1 MIKYLIP
8 FLAALLFTSVFIFL
22 LKFFLGNGKWEGR
35 ISDRHIHHKK
45 TFRLGGAAMIL
56 AFNLAIFSNPDLVIS
71 PELFG
76 TMLASCLILVMGVW
90 DDVREISWKSQLF
103 YQIAVAIIIFIF
115 GIRIYGIRNPLAGG
129 IINLE
134 TGMGV
139 LIAFLIS
146 ILWIVIIINSMNWLD
161 GIDGLSGGIF
171 FICSMAMFVLSLR
184 PEVNQPPVAI
194 LAMILA
200 GSALGFL
207 FFNFYPSVIMAGTSG
222 SMFMGFILA
231 TLAIFAGTKVATAI
245 LVLSLPIID
254 FIWVIGERLRQK
266 KSIFTADKN
275 HLHHKLLE
283 LGWSQKK
290 ITLYYYAITAII
302 TIIALNTRAVGKSL
316 AFAGIFIIAVSVLL
330 FINKKL
336 AKA

>member
-1 MIKYLIP
+1 M
-8 FLAALLFTSVFIFL
+8 LAS
-22 LKFFLGNGKWEGR
+22 W
-35 ISDRHIHHKK
+35 
-45 TFRLGGAAMIL
+45 MIL
-56 AFNLAIFSNPDLVIS
+56 AV
-71 PELFG
+71 
-76 TMLASCLILVMGVW
+76 GVW
-90 DDVREISWKSQLF
+90 DDLREISWKTQLF
-103 YQIAVAIIIFIF
+103 YQTAAAVLIFIF
-115 GIRIYGIRNPLAGG
+115 GIRIFGIRNPLSGG
-129 IINLE
+129 VISLE
-134 TGMGV
+134 EGIG
-139 LIAFLIS
+139 IAVAFFIS
-146 ILWIVIIINSMNWLD
+146 ILWIIVIINSMNWLD

-171 FICSMAMFVLSLR
+171 FICSIAMFVLSLR

-254 FIWVIGERLRQK
+254 FIWVIGERLRHK
-266 KSIFTADKN
+266 RSIFEADKN

-283 LGWSQKK
+283 LGWSQRK
-290 ITLYYYAITAII
+290 ITLGYYGITAIV
-302 TIIALNTRAVGKSL
+302 TFIALNTRVVGKSIAFVLIL
-316 AFAGIFIIAVSVLL
+316 AIVASTLF

-336 AKA
+336 ARA